1 MGATCSAERERP
13 TIKPQLDDFVDH
25 KPSTSFYY
33 DAKKGFRDP
42 GDTKEDDHSERD
54 DSSVYVMGE
63 ENYVSDLSHE
73 DSASETSVSS
83 MNFNDT
89 DDEAEEFS
97 GDDGPSSAG
106 NASPK
111 ASATEPSSP
120 KSILPFSFG
129 DDDEPEAKSEPENK
143 NFSSFSLLGGSKST
157 DKPRAQDAARKTTKS
172 TLLQLLP
179 LFDEVLDGLPINP
192 REYVE
197 GSAKYRTRLTSALR
211 QITLQRVD
219 TRLRVSA
226 SHWQLQEQQEC
237 IVLPA
242 KAFKDVGDQ
251 PEETALGVLMQEAE
265 SQLVGHHGD
274 DGEMREQAFRDQE
287 ARFVQARKERQL
299 MLGRVEK
306 RTKTEEDRPQ
316 DWESEQQKY
325 ETVQNGF
332 RDYTTKKSILSGV
345 TYYTAKAGQVR
356 KGVSKDIAMEIAR
369 ARRQRVLVQELDR
382 RVLIKLDVED
392 ARRAEAKD
400 ATVEVDESLQH
411 VEAYLQ

>member
-1 MGATCSAERERP
+1 
-13 TIKPQLDDFVDH
+13 
-25 KPSTSFYY
+25 
-33 DAKKGFRDP
+33 
-42 GDTKEDDHSERD
+42 
-54 DSSVYVMGE
+54 
-63 ENYVSDLSHE
+63 
-73 DSASETSVSS
+73 
-83 MNFNDT
+83 
-89 DDEAEEFS
+89 
-97 GDDGPSSAG
+97 
-106 NASPK
+106 
-111 ASATEPSSP
+111 
-120 KSILPFSFG
+120 
-129 DDDEPEAKSEPENK
+129 
-143 NFSSFSLLGGSKST
+143 
-157 DKPRAQDAARKTTKS
+157 
-172 TLLQLLP
+172 
-179 LFDEVLDGLPINP
+179 
-192 REYVE
+192 
-197 GSAKYRTRLTSALR
+197 
-211 QITLQRVD
+211 
-219 TRLRVSA
+219 
-226 SHWQLQEQQEC
+226 
-237 IVLPA
+237 LPA